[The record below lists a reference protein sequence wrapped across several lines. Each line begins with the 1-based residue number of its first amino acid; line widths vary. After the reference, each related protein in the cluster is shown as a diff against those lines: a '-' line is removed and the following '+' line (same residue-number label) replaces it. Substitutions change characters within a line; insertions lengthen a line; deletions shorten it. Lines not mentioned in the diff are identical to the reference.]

1 MSMVSSRNVQE
12 VILFLKKELVKTH
25 DQDYD
30 KVDIHSTLSM
40 REFSILTQ
48 MIEYRVSSTFGPIDP
63 HLRGAIFRGCIQCR
77 PRIDGILG
85 RFQQPLGSRRCQL
98 CSRSHGEAS

>member
-40 REFSILTQ
+40 CDIFYINTNDRIPSIVNFWSNRSTLARCDFQ
-48 MIEYRVSSTFGPIDP
+48 RLHPMSSTY
-63 HLRGAIFRGCIQCR
+63 
-77 PRIDGILG
+77 
-85 RFQQPLGSRRCQL
+85 
-98 CSRSHGEAS
+98 